1 MRTCLAPSAQRVAVT
16 VILVELINLTVVTK
30 GTTGTV
36 VIDIIFV
43 FFTDERF
50 GITDIGVHTKLT
62 EMIGVILVL
71 VFLIL
76 GAMAFGIVLNQ
87 SNGDN
92 IRIGVFADQG

>member
-1 MRTCLAPSAQRVAVT
+1 MRTCLTPSAQRVAVT

-36 VIDIIFV
+36 VIDIV